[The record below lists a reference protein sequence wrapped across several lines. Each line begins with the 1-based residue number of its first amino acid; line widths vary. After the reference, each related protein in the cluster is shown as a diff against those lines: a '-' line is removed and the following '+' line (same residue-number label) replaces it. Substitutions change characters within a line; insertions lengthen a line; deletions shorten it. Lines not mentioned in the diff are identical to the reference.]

1 MTLTVPDACLALLR
15 EQRTHCTDLARQ
27 YGEELAQT
35 FDTFRDYLPADPD
48 SVLDIGSGMAGI
60 DVLLGK
66 RYPGAT
72 LHLLDKQGVS
82 SRINAGFNVRAEDF
96 AHYNDFGAATK
107 LLAANGIGNAVIC
120 HDMNR
125 HPFPDAEFDVVVS
138 LLSWGFHYPI
148 STYAPRCQ
156 GVMVVDVRK
165 GTDGEYA
172 LSEYGRATVV
182 HEAKKYRRVVV
193 EC

>member
-1 MTLTVPDACLALLR
+1 MLIVPDTCLPLLR
-15 EQRTHCTDLARQ
+15 EQRTHYADPARQ
-27 YGEELAQT
+27 YGAELAQT
-35 FDTFRDYLPADPD
+35 FETFRNYLPADVD

-60 DVLLGK
+60 DVLLGR
-66 RYPGAT
+66 RYPRAT

-82 SRINAGFNVRAEDF
+82 VRVNAGFNARAEDF
-96 AHYNDFGAATK
+96 AHYNDFALATE
-107 LLAANGIGNAVIC
+107 LLAGNGVRNRVIC

-125 HPFPDAEFDVVVS
+125 YPFPDAEFDVVVS

-148 STYAPRCQ
+148 ASYAPRCS

-165 GTDGEYA
+165 GTDGEDA
-172 LSEYGRATVV
+172 LREYGLVTVV
-182 HEAKKYRRVVV
+182 HEAEKYRRVVV